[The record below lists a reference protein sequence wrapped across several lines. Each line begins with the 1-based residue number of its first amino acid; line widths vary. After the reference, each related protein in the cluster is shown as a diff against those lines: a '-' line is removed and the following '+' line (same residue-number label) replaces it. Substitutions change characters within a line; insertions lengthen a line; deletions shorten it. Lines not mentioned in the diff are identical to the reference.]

1 MTTIEK
7 QSLEEKLK
15 SLSPMYAVLYVNK
28 DGTLSGLIENS
39 FSMDLSRE
47 RVNIFWSGK
56 GYSMLGE
63 HSVDGKSWAKQN
75 CRTRGYFM
83 VDLTSADCPIEVD
96 FEGWI
101 SATSKFYKRNAKFKV
116 KEGFD
121 FSKQAK
127 KAAIYEFLEVRN
139 TAEREYRIKVQ
150 EASVILQNETEQV
163 NKEFKKLRRKY
174 ESKAK
179 RIAVDR
185 QQCPKLPDGRY
196 MNTGNSRATYDGLQL
211 KWLTPSTVTYVV
223 PWEELF

>member
-1 MTTIEK
+1 MTTMEK

-63 HSVDGKSWAKQN
+63 HSIDGKSWAQQN
-75 CRTRGYFM
+75 CRSRGYFM
-83 VDLTSADCPIEVD
+83 VDLTSEDCPIEVD
-96 FEGWI
+96 FEGWVL
-101 SATSKFYKRNAKFKV
+101 ATSKFHKRNAKFKV
-116 KEGFD
+116 KEGLD
-121 FSKQAK
+121 FSTEAK
-127 KAAIYEFLEVRN
+127 KSAIYEALEIRN
-139 TAEREYRIKVQ
+139 TAEREYRIKVE
-150 EASVILQNETEQV
+150 EASVILQNETEVV
-163 NKEFKKLRRKY
+163 NEEFKNLRRKY

-211 KWLTPSTVTYVV
+211 KWLTPSTVTYIV
-223 PWEELF
+223 PWDDLF